1 MAGFDGTAK
10 RPLGESMSA
19 ARRACISWVF
29 EHIYGAAPEAE
40 WHGRDKTLPGTMARL
55 IISAGPRNSAA
66 RVLKDVQPVGS
77 GDGSE
82 GALLD
87 ARRWPAKMR
96 FCLPLAH

>member
-1 MAGFDGTAK
+1 MAGFDDAAK

-19 ARRACISWVF
+19 ARRACISWAF

-40 WHGRDKTLPGTMARL
+40 WHGRDKVLPGTMARL
-55 IISAGPRNSAA
+55 IIPAGPHNSAA

-82 GALLD
+82 GSLLG
-87 ARRWPAKMR
+87 ARRWPAKMLL
-96 FCLPLAH
+96 CSPL